1 MMGQLV
7 RDEVFL
13 GAASFTIS
21 QDRQEVIKFSQ
32 PIDLQPY
39 TFMFQRPQELSRTL
53 LFIKPFTNL
62 VRTIKP
68 FDWL

>member
-1 MMGQLV
+1 MHSYSLFTGGAYNGMMGQLV

-21 QDRQEVIKFSQ
+21 QDRQKVVKFST

-39 TFMFQRPQELSRTL
+39 TFMFQRPQELSR
-53 LFIKPFTNL
+53 
-62 VRTIKP
+62 
-68 FDWL
+68 